1 MSPEELKN
9 QLCSAFCTAVAVRTV
24 PTGYAIS
31 SGFEDNSGDR
41 ISFYLVPSDGGYQI
55 EDDGSYLAHL
65 IGRDIPID
73 HGTRG
78 QLLQNILAQGGAFW
92 DRDTFEIKTPAFEE
106 AEVSK
111 RVIDFLSSMIR
122 VRDLELITRD
132 IVRSTFRDDAISAIE
147 KRFSSSAS
155 FDQDVPVEKEF
166 SEFPADLVIRPKPN
180 ATQAIPGAVYF
191 VSTNDKLNEALLL
204 QTEAQVLKRGPNF
217 GVVALIEEP
226 EMKLISRK
234 RFQRAQNR
242 LLTMPIFRGDERAA
256 MEVIAQKLHF
266 DRAA

>member
-1 MSPEELKN
+1 MSPEELKS
-9 QLCSAFCTAVAVRTV
+9 QLCSAFCTAVTVRTV

-41 ISFYLVPSDGGYQI
+41 ISFYLVPFDGGYQI

-78 QLLQNILAQGGAFW
+78 QLLQNILAQGGAYW

-111 RVIDFLSSMIR
+111 KVIDFLSSMIR
-122 VRDLELITRD
+122 VRDLELITREV
-132 IVRSTFRDDAISAIE
+132 IRSTFRDDAIAAIE
-147 KRFSSSAS
+147 TRFSGSAS
-155 FDQDVPVEKEF
+155 FEQDVPVEKEF
-166 SEFPADLVIRPKPN
+166 SEFPADLVIRPKGH
-180 ATQAIPGAVYF
+180 ATRAIPGAVYF

-204 QTEAQVLKRGPNF
+204 QTEAQVLKRSNL
-217 GVVALIEEP
+217 GVIALIEEP

-256 MEVIAQKLHF
+256 MEVIARKLQL
-266 DRAA
+266 DQAA